1 MARRKEI
8 VPKWNNLF
16 FSLYCRKLSSE
27 AIVRQQVESKEKI
40 FRAEYAKTGVS
51 VSSLRK
57 LENHLPN
64 FSL

>member
-40 FRAEYAKTGVS
+40 FQASKERKMVS
-51 VSSLRK
+51 VSSL
-57 LENHLPN
+57 
-64 FSL
+64 